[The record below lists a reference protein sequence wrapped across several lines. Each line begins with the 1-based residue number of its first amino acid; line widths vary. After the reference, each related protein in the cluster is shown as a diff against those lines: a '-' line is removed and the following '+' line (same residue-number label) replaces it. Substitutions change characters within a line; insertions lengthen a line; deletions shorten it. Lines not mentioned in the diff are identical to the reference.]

1 METKT
6 VERRQL
12 RRGLGEGNGR
22 RFGGRNS
29 HHGNEAPRRRTP
41 PPEKTHAEEFYY
53 LKQMNAKTPVVVVLT
68 DGEQRK
74 GWIEW
79 YDQDCIK
86 VHSNTE
92 PNVLIFKQHIKYI
105 YKDPEANLDA

>member
-1 METKT
+1 

-12 RRGLGEGNGR
+12 RRGFGNGNGR
-22 RFGGRNS
+22 RFGGRGAS
-29 HHGNEAPRRRTP
+29 HSGDAPRRRTP

-53 LKQMNAKTPVVVVLT
+53 LKQMNAKTPVIVVLT
-68 DGEQRK
+68 DGERLK

-86 VHSNTE
+86 VHSNE
-92 PNVLIFKQHIKYI
+92 DPNVLIFKQHIKYI
-105 YKDPEANLDA
+105 YKDPDALVDG